1 MRIYIDERGNTLTN
15 DELVLSYLT
24 LKREGDTEAETYLE
38 YLKNCTS
45 KDGTLTEIT
54 KRKDYRNEIYSQ
66 YG

>member
-1 MRIYIDERGNTLTN
+1 MRIFKDERGHIFNN

-24 LKREGDTEAETYLE
+24 LKREGDTEAETYLD